1 MKVSS
6 TTSVQPSTAI
16 QSTGKS
22 TGKSA
27 GSSRQSAPT
36 TAKAAV
42 ASTVQSAQAQASSS
56 TTRIANPTYTT
67 SVGGKSYSGNVQQSG
82 GHYTVSVPNLPGASA
97 SGSSLQA
104 AENALNV
111 KIDVLA

>member
-6 TTSVQPSTAI
+6 TTSVQPTTAI
-16 QSTGKS
+16 QSTSKS

-27 GSSRQSAPT
+27 GSVQSTPT

-42 ASTVQSAQAQASSS
+42 ASTVRSAQAQASSS

-82 GHYTVSVPNLPGASA
+82 GQYTVSVPNLPGASA